1 MGCLMNCMM
10 SIPNVFAERILHL
23 GHLKNG
29 SALLALMYL
38 FILVISF
45 SFIPEHCGWI
55 HSPHLLQ
62 LIQSILFCFR
72 IPYHS
77 RFIFWLIF
85 VACVAYTVTVFSV
98 TCIALSC

>member
-29 SALLALMYL
+29 SALLALMYV

-45 SFIPEHCGWI
+45 LFIPEYC
-55 HSPHLLQ
+55 
-62 LIQSILFCFR
+62 R
-72 IPYHS
+72 
-77 RFIFWLIF
+77 
-85 VACVAYTVTVFSV
+85 
-98 TCIALSC
+98 